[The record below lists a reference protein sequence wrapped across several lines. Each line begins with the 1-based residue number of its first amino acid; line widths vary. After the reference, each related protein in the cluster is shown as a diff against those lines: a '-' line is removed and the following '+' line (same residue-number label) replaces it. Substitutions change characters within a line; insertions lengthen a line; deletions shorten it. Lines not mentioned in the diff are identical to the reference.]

1 MTTPLWLSGLVAL
14 LGSVFKN
21 IIVLLGAVKLGIE
34 RAEKASLQKHAERMQ
49 EAHDAEVA
57 AKNSTE
63 PDPFLRD

>member
-1 MTTPLWLSGLVAL
+1 MPLWLTGLAAI

-34 RAEKASLQKHAERMQ
+34 RAEKASLEKHAQRMQ

-57 AKNSTE
+57 AKNSTD